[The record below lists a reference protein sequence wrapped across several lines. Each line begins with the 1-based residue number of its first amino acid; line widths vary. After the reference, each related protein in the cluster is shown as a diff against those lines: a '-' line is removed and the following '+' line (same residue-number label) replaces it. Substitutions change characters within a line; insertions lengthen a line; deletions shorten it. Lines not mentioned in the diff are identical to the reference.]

1 MDDIE
6 IRAAA
11 AQAAGQYMGAMG
23 GGAFEDFLFSADM
36 VEAYIRSGSDAALK
50 YYQDAVA
57 AQQAEGVTQEVELRE
72 PSAGVQRSEVV
83 DAPVAESP
91 APVKPAEVPT
101 EVQRETP
108 PQQNAARRL
117 IEKGRHDR
125 AMGLV
130 RQAKVAK
137 VEAHKKKLIEE
148 ADNSGLSDQVV
159 VIEDKPIRLGDYLR
173 SR

>member
-36 VEAYIRSGSDAALK
+36 VEAYIRHGSDAALK
-50 YYQDAVA
+50 HYQDTVA
-57 AQQAEGVTQEVELRE
+57 AQKAAGVVTEEELRE
-72 PSAGVQRSEVV
+72 PSTGGKRAEVV
-83 DAPVAESP
+83 DAPVASP
-91 APVKPAEVPT
+91 PAEVKPAEVPAA
-101 EVQRETP
+101 VQRATP
-108 PQQNAARRL
+108 PKQDAARRI
-117 IEKGRHDR
+117 IEKGVHDR

-137 VEAHKKKLIEE
+137 VAAHKKKLIED
-148 ADNSGLSDQVV
+148 ADNSGLSDHVV
-159 VIEDKPIRLGDYLR
+159 TIDDKPIRLGDYLR
-173 SR
+173 SL